1 MLHEV
6 LLKFTLISGL
16 RKFQKILKNQ
26 GVIWEWAPQPSVWA
40 QCEALSLNL
49 CRLMGKIL
57 WNYPD
62 FWKGNSIPD
71 ELGLSRH
78 CGFGEW
84 GLLWSSPKK
93 SNFWQTSW
101 SRIMRKLG
109 LKIQF
114 QASITRR
121 HFTQGSSS
129 WLFLPM
135 PQELV
140 ALLKVVY
147 IYSSKFQLTVWSHEL
162 CQGKKNDRHLGI
174 YDPLTKLK
182 KITKTTTSSTQT
194 WDESRDPTANW
205 SLLE

>member
-1 MLHEV
+1 
-6 LLKFTLISGL
+6 
-16 RKFQKILKNQ
+16 
-26 GVIWEWAPQPSVWA
+26 
-40 QCEALSLNL
+40 
-49 CRLMGKIL
+49 MGKIL

-62 FWKGNSIPD
+62 IWNRNFIPD

-78 CGFGEW
+78 RGFGEW

-147 IYSSKFQLTVWSHEL
+147 ICSCKFQLTVGSREL
-162 CQGKKNDRHLGI
+162 SQAKI
-174 YDPLTKLK
+174 STVFYPLAKLK
-182 KITKTTTSSTQT
+182 KITKTTTIICSFLPKGPMTVIYFSA
-194 WDESRDPTANW
+194 WDQSRDPTATHTGFIGF
-205 SLLE
+205 

>member
-1 MLHEV
+1 MRLNSKVV
-6 LLKFTLISGL
+6 LRVK
-16 RKFQKILKNQ
+16 
-26 GVIWEWAPQPSVWA
+26 
-40 QCEALSLNL
+40 
-49 CRLMGKIL
+49 GKIL
-57 WNYPD
+57 WNYRD
-62 FWKGNSIPD
+62 FWNRNSIPD
-71 ELGLSRH
+71 KLGLSRH

-147 IYSSKFQLTVWSHEL
+147 ICSGKFQLTDGSSEL
-162 CQGKKNDRHLGI
+162 WKIEKKNR
-174 YDPLTKLK
+174 PLAKLK
-182 KITKTTTSSTQT
+182 KCTKMTTSFTQS
-194 WDESRDPTANW
+194 WDQSPPVTQPMMQRWVLDWWILVSKFHVNSKKVSKKFLNHHYPGTYCFCN
-205 SLLE
+205 LHKFYI

>member
-1 MLHEV
+1 MK
-6 LLKFTLISGL
+6 LLEFLKCSKF
-16 RKFQKILKNQ
+16 
-26 GVIWEWAPQPSVWA
+26 
-40 QCEALSLNL
+40 
-49 CRLMGKIL
+49 
-57 WNYPD
+57 
-62 FWKGNSIPD
+62 IPD

-140 ALLKVVY
+140 TLLKVVYICSGRFQLSVGSFELSPAGKSCINWGLKFNFKIASHAGTSFNQGSSSWLFLPMPQKLVALLKVVY
-147 IYSSKFQLTVWSHEL
+147 ICFVVTWVM
-162 CQGKKNDRHLGI
+162 
-174 YDPLTKLK
+174 
-182 KITKTTTSSTQT
+182 ST
-194 WDESRDPTANW
+194 
-205 SLLE
+205 